1 MPITIKGKVYFLVDV
16 ITDGFFVYEI
26 YEDENGKRYRKRI
39 DYVRWHL
46 WLALH

>member
-16 ITDGFFVYEI
+16 ICKDGLVYEI
-26 YEDENGKRYRKRI
+26 YEDKNGKRYRKRI